1 VLLVVVIVTAEGA
14 QLYVCGWNGSGQ
26 LGIGNFNNVS
36 VPSPISGLSQAIA
49 KVSCGWNHTIAITS
63 MCLYDCIKEQYYE
76 LLIAW
81 MSLSMRMCV
90 HVLVCVCVV

>member
-1 VLLVVVIVTAEGA
+1 MLLVVVIVTAEGT

-26 LGIGNFNNVS
+26 LGIGNFNNIS
-36 VPSPISGLSQAIA
+36 VPSPISRLSQAIA

-63 MCLYDCIKEQYYE
+63 MCLYDCIK

-81 MSLSMRMCV
+81 ISLSVRVCMCV
-90 HVLVCVCVV
+90 YMCLYVCV